1 VPDILDEIISRRRED
16 YARLGPCFGEEIPLH
31 RMRALVPFLTEAGT
45 ILEIKR
51 ASPSKGNIAPDLD
64 PVTLAKQY
72 AGAGTRSISVLTER
86 NFFKGALADLIAASS
101 SCPGI
106 AFLRKDFLLYEDEIE
121 IAYRSGADA
130 VLLIAR
136 ILDQKLLLS
145 MAAKCRSFGMTP
157 FIEVREK
164 GDVAKLV
171 AAAKAGKVLAGVNA
185 RDLATFSIDPL
196 IPATLRSSLPCRTVF
211 ESGASTP
218 GACRFA
224 RQLGFDGILIGEA
237 VARNPDGAGILVSA
251 FLHARPDWVGH
262 FWREMG
268 KRLSQR
274 AKRIPAGEET
284 LAASTHEAGDADGT
298 RTADSASTSD
308 SASTADRLPALRPLV
323 KICGLTNAEDALLAA
338 DLGADMLGFV
348 FAPSARA
355 ASGHT
360 VREISSRLT
369 VRSRPNASESVGALS
384 GNCSSGS
391 NLTRNRPLLVGVVVD
406 MDSAEAKE
414 SVSLVLEGILD
425 AIQYHGDNA
434 DEVLPKIDAAGGSYG
449 IGRYCAVRL
458 GSSDD
463 LLRIDSLLKNGEP
476 RVLVDA
482 RVEGIAGG
490 TGKTIPKAL
499 VRQVTERCGLWL
511 AGGLNPSNVREYI
524 EEFSPELIDA
534 SSGLE
539 SSPGKKDH
547 SLLKS
552 FFREIER

>member
-1 VPDILDEIISRRRED
+1 MPDILDEIISRRRED
-16 YARLGPCFGEEIPLH
+16 YARLGPSFGEAIPLH
-31 RMRALVPFLTEAGT
+31 RTRALVPFLTEAGT

-51 ASPSKGNIAPDLD
+51 ASPSKGNIARDLD

-72 AGAGTRSISVLTER
+72 ASAGTKAISVLTER
-86 NFFKGALADLIAASS
+86 NFFKGSLADLIAASS

-121 IAYRSGADA
+121 IAYRAGADA

-136 ILDQKLLLS
+136 ILDQKSLLS

-164 GDVAKLV
+164 SDVAKLV

-224 RQLGFDGILIGEA
+224 RELGFDGILIGEA
-237 VARNPDGAGILVSA
+237 VARNPEGAHLLVSA
-251 FLHARPDWVGH
+251 FLNARPDWVGH

-274 AKRIPAGEET
+274 APET
-284 LAASTHEAGDADGT
+284 HGASDAD
-298 RTADSASTSD
+298 RMPS
-308 SASTADRLPALRPLV
+308 LRPLV
-323 KICGLTNAEDALLAA
+323 KICGLTNADDALLAA
-338 DLGADMLGFV
+338 DLGADMLGFI
-348 FAPSARA
+348 FAPSAREA
-355 ASGHT
+355 AGHA

-369 VRSRPNASESVGALS
+369 VRSRPNASECVGALS
-384 GNCSSGS
+384 SACGGSSNPPRG
-391 NLTRNRPLLVGVVVD
+391 RPLLVGVIVD
-406 MDSAEAKE
+406 IESAEGKE
-414 SVSLVLEGILD
+414 AVSLALEGVLD

-434 DEVLPKIDAAGGSYG
+434 EDALPKIDAAGGTYG

-458 GSSDD
+458 GSGED
-463 LLRIDSLLKNGEP
+463 LSRIDELLKNGEP

-490 TGKTIPKAL
+490 TGKTIPKSL
-499 VRQVTERCGLWL
+499 VRQAAERCGLWI
-511 AGGLNPSNVREYI
+511 AGGLNPSNVREYVD
-524 EEFSPELIDA
+524 EFAPELIDA

-552 FFREIER
+552 FFREIGR

>member
-1 VPDILDEIISRRRED
+1 
-16 YARLGPCFGEEIPLH
+16 
-31 RMRALVPFLTEAGT
+31 LTEAGT

-51 ASPSKGNIAPDLD
+51 ASPSKGNIALDLD
-64 PVTLAKQY
+64 PVALAKQY
-72 AGAGTRSISVLTER
+72 ASAGTKAISVLTER

-101 SCPGI
+101 LCPGI
-106 AFLRKDFLLYEDEIE
+106 AFLRKDFLLFEDEIE
-121 IAYRSGADA
+121 IAYRAGADA

-237 VARNPDGAGILVSA
+237 VARNPEGAGILVSA
-251 FLHARPDWVGH
+251 FLTARPDWVGH

-274 AKRIPAGEET
+274 TTRIPAGEEMR
-284 LAASTHEAGDADGT
+284 ASIAHEAGDADSSRDAARARG
-298 RTADSASTSD
+298 
-308 SASTADRLPALRPLV
+308 ADRLPALRPLV
-323 KICGLTNAEDALLAA
+323 KICGLTNTEDALLAA
-338 DLGADMLGFV
+338 DLGADMLGFI

-355 ASGHT
+355 AAGHT
-360 VREISSRLT
+360 VREVSSRLT
-369 VRSRPNASESVGALS
+369 VRSRPNASECVGALS
-384 GNCSSGS
+384 VNCSTGS
-391 NLTRNRPLLVGVVVD
+391 APCRSRPLLVGVVVD
-406 MDSAEAKE
+406 MDGAEAKE
-414 SVSLVLEGILD
+414 AVALVLEGILD

-434 DEVLPKIDAAGGSYG
+434 DEALPKIDDAGGSYG

-458 GSSDD
+458 GSAED
-463 LLRIDSLLKNGEP
+463 LSRIDALLKNGEP

-499 VRQVTERCGLWL
+499 VRQAAKRCSLWI

-539 SSPGKKDH
+539 SSPGKKDR

-552 FFREIER
+552 FFREITR

>member
-16 YARLGPCFGEEIPLH
+16 YARLGAGFGEEIPPH
-31 RMRALVPFLTEAGT
+31 RTRALVPFLTEAGT

-64 PVTLAKQY
+64 PVALAKQY
-72 AGAGTRSISVLTER
+72 EKAGTKAISVLTER
-86 NFFKGALADLIAASS
+86 NFFKGSLADLIAASS
-101 SCPGI
+101 SCPGT

-136 ILDQKLLLS
+136 ILDQKLLLL

-164 GDVAKLV
+164 GDVAKLA

-185 RDLATFSIDPL
+185 RDLATFIIDPL

-211 ESGASTP
+211 ESGASTT
-218 GACRFA
+218 GSCRFA

-237 VARNPDGAGILVSA
+237 VARNPEGAHLLVSA
-251 FLHARPDWVGH
+251 FLNARPDWVGH

-274 AKRIPAGEET
+274 TT
-284 LAASTHEAGDADGT
+284 LLPS
-298 RTADSASTSD
+298 RLSASDGKRASADD
-308 SASTADRLPALRPLV
+308 SISAGPGGADLMPSLRPLV

-338 DLGADMLGFV
+338 DLGADMLGFI

-355 ASGHT
+355 AAGHT

-384 GNCSSGS
+384 SASAGGS
-391 NLTRNRPLLVGVVVD
+391 NLSRSRPLLVGVIVD
-406 MDSAEAKE
+406 IDSAEGKE
-414 SVSLVLEGILD
+414 AVALALEGVLD
-425 AIQYHGDNA
+425 AIQYHGDNTGEA
-434 DEVLPKIDAAGGSYG
+434 LPKIDAAGGNYG

-458 GSSDD
+458 GSAED
-463 LLRIDSLLKNGEP
+463 LSRIDALLKNGEP
-476 RVLVDA
+476 RALVDA

-490 TGKTIPKAL
+490 TGKTIPKSL
-499 VRQVTERCGLWL
+499 VRQVSERCGLWL
-511 AGGLNPSNVREYI
+511 AGGLNPANVREYI

-552 FFREIER
+552 FFREIAR

>member
-1 VPDILDEIISRRRED
+1 MPDILDEIISRRRED
-16 YARLGPCFGEEIPLH
+16 YARLGASFGEEIPLH
-31 RMRALVPFLTEAGT
+31 RTRALVPFLTEAGT

-64 PVTLAKQY
+64 PITLAKQY
-72 AGAGTRSISVLTER
+72 ASAGTNAISVLTER
-86 NFFKGALADLIAASS
+86 NFFKGSLADLIAASS

-121 IAYRSGADA
+121 IAYRAGADA

-136 ILDQKLLLS
+136 ILDQKLLLL

-237 VARNPDGAGILVSA
+237 VARNPEGASVLVSA
-251 FLHARPDWVGH
+251 FLNARPDWVGH

-274 AKRIPAGEET
+274 TVLISALIAAGVGNHSR
-284 LAASTHEAGDADGT
+284 ANDSVSGGT
-298 RTADSASTSD
+298 CYAE
-308 SASTADRLPALRPLV
+308 RLPALRPLV

-338 DLGADMLGFV
+338 DLGADMLGFI

-355 ASGHT
+355 ASGHI

-384 GNCSSGS
+384 SASSPGS
-391 NLTRNRPLLVGVVVD
+391 NLSRSRPLLVGVVVD

-414 SVSLVLEGILD
+414 AIALVLEGVLD
-425 AIQYHGDNA
+425 AIQYHGDHA
-434 DEVLPKIDAAGGSYG
+434 DEALPKIDAAGGSYG
-449 IGRYCAVRL
+449 IGRYCAIRL

-463 LLRIDSLLKNGEP
+463 LSRIDALLKNGEP

-490 TGKTIPKAL
+490 TGKTIPKSL
-499 VRQVTERCGLWL
+499 VRQASERCGLWL

-539 SSPGKKDH
+539 SAPGKKDH

-552 FFREIER
+552 FFREIAR